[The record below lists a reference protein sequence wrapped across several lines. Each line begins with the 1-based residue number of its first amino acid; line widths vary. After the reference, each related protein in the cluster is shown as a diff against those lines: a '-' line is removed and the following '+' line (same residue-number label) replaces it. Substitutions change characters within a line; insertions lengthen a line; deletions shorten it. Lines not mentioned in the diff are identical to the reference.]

1 MFSGFDSRHT
11 QKESA
16 KSSFLIFS
24 HLTFQGASAGL
35 IFFTKSISSL
45 QGPLYQMSQSIIVSV
60 SCSQSK
66 YSSWQLGRGLE
77 EWEEAQN
84 VKCGGT
90 NTMKRFVCRWMVH
103 GSFFCGFVPWALS
116 KAQHKAC
123 QHLHSSISQGESLRH
138 PSFTLRQSWTEPLSL
153 PQPGLPM
160 SLHLS
165 PLPPHCPK
173 TNSMDPLTTWRE
185 LARALWPWPRIQ
197 HFRQLITSY
206 THEEARNL
214 CWLHLMLLCG
224 EGHVVRPPTSS
235 HNCFLAP
242 VILSKGSWQALLF
255 ITL

>member
-77 EWEEAQN
+77 EWEEGQN

-123 QHLHSSISQGESLRH
+123 QRLHSSISQGESLRH
-138 PSFTLRQSWTEPLSL
+138 PSFTLRQSRRSRSPFPSPASPCLYTSL
-153 PQPGLPM
+153 PCHP
-160 SLHLS
+160 
-165 PLPPHCPK
+165 
-173 TNSMDPLTTWRE
+173 T
-185 LARALWPWPRIQ
+185 ARKQTVWILWPLGENWPVPSGRGPGFNISDSSSRPTHMKKQ
-197 HFRQLITSY
+197 ETSAGCISCFSVVKA
-206 THEEARNL
+206 TWSVHR
-214 CWLHLMLLCG
+214 LL
-224 EGHVVRPPTSS
+224 PTTVS
-235 HNCFLAP
+235 
-242 VILSKGSWQALLF
+242 
-255 ITL
+255 